1 LRPPD
6 LRRAGLVALALLMV
20 PACDVHEP
28 VVIPPGA
35 STVRVLASEDGVVLT
50 PATAPAG
57 DVYLVLDGPDQ
68 GIEFVSRL
76 ADPDGSPEG
85 MTQDQ
90 IDAVAAG
97 DFQSTMLEGFS
108 VTCGADEWTFEQ
120 RWEGCG
126 ENVKLTLTPGFYAVL
141 AGAEE
146 PGVAPVMAVLEVTP

>member
-1 LRPPD
+1 ML
-6 LRRAGLVALALLMV
+6 V

-35 STVRVLASEDGVVLT
+35 STVRVLASEAGVRLT
-50 PATAPAG
+50 PDTAPAG
-57 DVYLVLDGPDQ
+57 DVYLVLDGPNQ

-76 ADPDGSPEG
+76 ADPNGSPEG
-85 MTQDQ
+85 MTQAQ
-90 IDAVAAG
+90 VDAVAAG
-97 DFQSTMLEGFS
+97 DFQSTLLEGFS
-108 VTCGADEWTFEQ
+108 VACDVDEWTEEE

-141 AGAEE
+141 AGGEE